1 MKSRKTMYIAIAV
14 IVLIILFSKSSLYK
28 PLKPVRNRRR
38 PTVLFPPTVSPNKMK
53 AAPPPMKAA
62 PPPEMVA
69 APPPEMVAQ
78 PQMKAS
84 QLMRAAPPPEIVSQ
98 PMAAQPQM
106 KEISTP
112 GLSACDQA
120 IKDSEIK
127 IKSIQLDA
135 ERQIKLIQDDTDK
148 QIQLTKN
155 QVDSSCKKTSGYM
168 PIRTFRSI

>member
-38 PTVLFPPTVSPNKMK
+38 PTVLSPPTVSPNKMK
-53 AAPPPMKAA
+53 AAPPPTKAA
-62 PPPEMVA
+62 PPPEMA
-69 APPPEMVAQ
+69 AQ